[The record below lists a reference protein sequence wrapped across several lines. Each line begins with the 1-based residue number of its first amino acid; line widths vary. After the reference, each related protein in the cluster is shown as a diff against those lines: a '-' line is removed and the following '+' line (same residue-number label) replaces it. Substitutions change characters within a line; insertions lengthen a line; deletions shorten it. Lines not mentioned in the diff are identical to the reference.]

1 MKSLIITEENE
12 KYINWKSPVF
22 LNEYIS
28 RFADI
33 KARKYTKNSVKIQ
46 KKLRKAI
53 IRARELGL
61 LPYVK

>member
-1 MKSLIITEENE
+1 MKNLVISQEDEQ
-12 KYINWKSPVF
+12 YINWKSPVF
-22 LNEYIS
+22 LNNYIS

-33 KARKYTKNSVKIQ
+33 KARKFTKNTVKVQ
-46 KKLRKAI
+46 KKIRKAI